1 MKSRVL
7 TRKCR
12 RWKKKKRKRQDGGS
26 WRKKK
31 KMNWNIWAFELKVGL
46 FVCVCVWTM
55 LLTLT
60 IRREGLMVLEGQCGG
75 PPKVPNLDVYVRLLL
90 LRTLILFFFS
100 LIFFFPLSFKQ
111 RLYGTL
117 AGFCGK
123 IGKIPPFFEIFSKK
137 TLFRK

>member
-1 MKSRVL
+1 MQKVEKEKEKK
-7 TRKCR
+7 TRWGELEEEKE
-12 RWKKKKRKRQDGGS
+12 
-26 WRKKK
+26 
-31 KMNWNIWAFELKVGL
+31 NELKYMSFWIKSGFVC
-46 FVCVCVWTM
+46 VCVCVWTM

-60 IRREGLMVLEGQCGG
+60 IRREGLIVLEGQCGG